1 MLIVFTRPCTY
12 HLVHHFFL
20 YARLNKVE
28 KMSLLSSQ
36 MLGTFPLYVW
46 FLIWMNVVGVA
57 FITGCKTCNSRQA
70 REKRLIAVQGQILA
84 KLGLTK
90 PPNGK
95 EIFMNVSREV
105 MQTYKSAV
113 QEKDKLLLES
123 KLCRSQVDADEE
135 YFAKRVERLLLEKE
149 VARTVV
155 PSKYAKL
162 RL

>member
-1 MLIVFTRPCTY
+1 MPDRTNL
-12 HLVHHFFL
+12 
-20 YARLNKVE
+20 K
-28 KMSLLSSQ
+28 KMSVFLSQ
-36 MLGTFPLYVW
+36 MLGSFPLYVW
-46 FLIWMNVVGVA
+46 VLISMDVVGVA

-70 REKRLIAVQGQILA
+70 REKRLIAVQGQILT

-90 PPNGK
+90 PPNGQ
-95 EIFMNVSREV
+95 ENFMNVSREV

-135 YFAKRVERLLLEKE
+135 YLAKRVERLLLERE

-155 PSKYAKL
+155 SSKYAKV

>member
-1 MLIVFTRPCTY
+1 MPDRTNL
-12 HLVHHFFL
+12 
-20 YARLNKVE
+20 K
-28 KMSLLSSQ
+28 KMSVFLSQ
-36 MLGTFPLYVW
+36 MLGSFSLYVW
-46 FLIWMNVVGVA
+46 FLISMDVVGVA
-57 FITGCKTCNSRQA
+57 FITGCKICNSRQA

-90 PPNGK
+90 PPNGQ
-95 EIFMNVSREV
+95 ENFMNVSREV

-149 VARTVV
+149 VASTVV
-155 PSKYAKL
+155 SSKYAKV

>member
-1 MLIVFTRPCTY
+1 MHLLSRPS
-12 HLVHHFFL
+12 FL
-20 YARLNKVE
+20 STCQSEQVE
-28 KMSLLSSQ
+28 KMSVFSSQ
-36 MLGTFPLYVW
+36 MLGTFSLYVW

-57 FITGCKTCNSRQA
+57 FLTGCKTCNSKQA

-84 KLGLTK
+84 RLGLTK
-90 PPNGK
+90 PPNG
-95 EIFMNVSREV
+95 EDIFMNVSREV

-123 KLCRSQVDADEE
+123 KMCRSQANADEE

-155 PSKYAKL
+155 SSKYAEVRSL
-162 RL
+162 

>member
-1 MLIVFTRPCTY
+1 MLLC
-12 HLVHHFFL
+12 
-20 YARLNKVE
+20 
-28 KMSLLSSQ
+28 SSQ
-36 MLGTFPLYVW
+36 MLGTFSLYVW
-46 FLIWMNVVGVA
+46 FFIWMNVVGLD

-70 REKRLIAVQGQILA
+70 REKRLIAVQGQIVA

-90 PPNGK
+90 PQNGG

-113 QEKDKLLLES
+113 QEKDKILVES
-123 KLCRSQVDADEE
+123 KLCRSQVDTDEE

-155 PSKYAKL
+155 SSKYAKV
-162 RL
+162 RLKGFA

>member
-1 MLIVFTRPCTY
+1 MD
-12 HLVHHFFL
+12 
-20 YARLNKVE
+20 
-28 KMSLLSSQ
+28 
-36 MLGTFPLYVW
+36 
-46 FLIWMNVVGVA
+46 VVGVA
-57 FITGCKTCNSRQA
+57 FITGCKTCNTRQA

-90 PPNGK
+90 PPN
-95 EIFMNVSREV
+95 EQQIFMNVSHEV

-149 VARTVV
+149 AARTVV
-155 PSKYAKL
+155 SSKYAKV

>member
-1 MLIVFTRPCTY
+1 MPDRTNL
-12 HLVHHFFL
+12 
-20 YARLNKVE
+20 K
-28 KMSLLSSQ
+28 KMSVFLSQ
-36 MLGTFPLYVW
+36 MLGSFPLYVW
-46 FLIWMNVVGVA
+46 VLISMDVVGVA

-90 PPNGK
+90 PPNGQ
-95 EIFMNVSREV
+95 ENFMNVSREV

-155 PSKYAKL
+155 SSKYAKV

>member
-1 MLIVFTRPCTY
+1 MD
-12 HLVHHFFL
+12 
-20 YARLNKVE
+20 
-28 KMSLLSSQ
+28 
-36 MLGTFPLYVW
+36 
-46 FLIWMNVVGVA
+46 VVGVA

-90 PPNGK
+90 PPN
-95 EIFMNVSREV
+95 EQQIFMNVSHEV

-149 VARTVV
+149 AARTVV
-155 PSKYAKL
+155 SSKYAAKV

>member
-1 MLIVFTRPCTY
+1 MCARP
-12 HLVHHFFL
+12 
-20 YARLNKVE
+20 NKVE
-28 KMSLLSSQ
+28 KMSVFSSQ
-36 MLGTFPLYVW
+36 MFGSFSLYVW
-46 FLIWMNVVGVA
+46 FLISMDVVGVA

-90 PPNGK
+90 PPNEQ
-95 EIFMNVSREV
+95 EIFMNVSHEV

-149 VARTVV
+149 AARTVV
-155 PSKYAKL
+155 SSKYAKVIL
-162 RL
+162 

>member
-1 MLIVFTRPCTY
+1 MSVF
-12 HLVHHFFL
+12 L
-20 YARLNKVE
+20 
-28 KMSLLSSQ
+28 SQ
-36 MLGTFPLYVW
+36 MLGNFSLYVW
-46 FLIWMNVVGVA
+46 FLISMDVIGVA

-70 REKRLIAVQGQILA
+70 REKRLITVQGQILA

-90 PPNGK
+90 PPNGQ
-95 EIFMNVSREV
+95 ENFMNVSREV

-123 KLCRSQVDADEE
+123 KLCRSQVAADEE

-155 PSKYAKL
+155 SSKYAKV